1 MYYCCQLFCTSI
13 YQLFCTFD
21 CCLHQYFLFRQSKDF
36 NTRIIGSFYSHLLQ
50 LPKPFFDTRKIG
62 ELTARLT
69 DTSRIQRVISQLAG
83 NVVIDTLVT
92 LVVFVFLFIY
102 SWKIAVT
109 SLLVLPIYFI
119 LIYKHNKRIID
130 GQRNIMSS
138 YAMSEANYIS
148 TLQGIE
154 PIKNYSKQDLFASTN
169 NIIYSKFQDNIFSL
183 GKIQIW
189 LGFSANGF
197 GIVFLLGV
205 LLYSSYQV
213 LYGYLKVGELMAIL
227 GMSSTL
233 LPSIANLAL
242 VSIPINEAKIA
253 FDRMFE
259 FTGIEPEKN
268 NEAIEIAQFESMKVE
283 NILFRFAGRK
293 SLFNNVS
300 FEINKGEIIAIMGE
314 NGSGKSTISQI
325 IQKYYEGENGNIMV
339 NQTDSLKGISF
350 NSWRKI
356 VSIVPQQIH
365 IFNATVLENIAFDD
379 AETKP
384 QEVLNFLNEY
394 GFAVFMDSLPQSVMT
409 LVGEEGINL
418 SGGQKQMI
426 ALARALY
433 HQPQLLIL
441 DEATAA
447 MDRQSEQF
455 VLKLLQ
461 RLRTK
466 MGIIFITHRLHVL
479 KSFCDRIYILE
490 NGAISISGSHEKL
503 LQSKNLYSEY
513 WSDLIIQ

>member
-1 MYYCCQLFCTSI
+1 
-13 YQLFCTFD
+13 
-21 CCLHQYFLFRQSKDF
+21 
-36 NTRIIGSFYSHLLQ
+36 
-50 LPKPFFDTRKIG
+50 
-62 ELTARLT
+62 
-69 DTSRIQRVISQLAG
+69 
-83 NVVIDTLVT
+83 
-92 LVVFVFLFIY
+92 
-102 SWKIAVT
+102 
-109 SLLVLPIYFI
+109 
-119 LIYKHNKRIID
+119 
-130 GQRNIMSS
+130 
-138 YAMSEANYIS
+138 
-148 TLQGIE
+148 
-154 PIKNYSKQDLFASTN
+154 
-169 NIIYSKFQDNIFSL
+169 
-183 GKIQIW
+183 
-189 LGFSANGF
+189 
-197 GIVFLLGV
+197 
-205 LLYSSYQV
+205 
-213 LYGYLKVGELMAIL
+213 
-227 GMSSTL
+227 
-233 LPSIANLAL
+233 
-242 VSIPINEAKIA
+242 
-253 FDRMFE
+253 
-259 FTGIEPEKN
+259 
-268 NEAIEIAQFESMKVE
+268 MKVE

-325 IQKYYEGENGNIMV
+325 IQKYFECENGNIMV

-350 NSWRKI
+350 NCWRKI